1 MVIFSKVLGFV
12 LCFKEIKATVKL
24 LFSKYQ
30 SERLRSWKGYFF
42 LVARFHK
49 TRTESCRTKWQVKM
63 KKGYFKKKKKKSSI
77 SIFGRKVL
85 CDIWLLINFSYLSLW
100 KKGGMLW
107 RVTKTSLLLSNLIFS
122 SWSSC
127 MENWSALPQISLVA
141 ILFFKSRKRRSKLP
155 QEKKRKNNL
164 LF

>member
-1 MVIFSKVLGFV
+1 MRDSDLEKD
-12 LCFKEIKATVKL
+12 T
-24 LFSKYQ
+24 
-30 SERLRSWKGYFF
+30 FF
-42 LVARFHK
+42 LWQDF
-49 TRTESCRTKWQVKM
+49 TKPEQNLIEQSDRLKW
-63 KKGYFKKKKKKSSI
+63 KKVTLKKKKKSSI

-122 SWSSC
+122 SWPSC

>member
-1 MVIFSKVLGFV
+1 MRDSDLEKD
-12 LCFKEIKATVKL
+12 T
-24 LFSKYQ
+24 
-30 SERLRSWKGYFF
+30 FF
-42 LVARFHK
+42 LWQDFAKPEQNLVEQSDRL
-49 TRTESCRTKWQVKM
+49 KW
-63 KKGYFKKKKKKSSI
+63 KKVTLKKKKKSSI

-127 MENWSALPQISLVA
+127 MENWSALAQISLVA